1 MNKRLA
7 FSLALMTITLLA
19 SCTPEQIDSAIRAC
33 QEDPAC
39 YVIIDDA
46 IDDELSSR
54 GITGGTMTNLELE
67 SVYEFFDEFL
77 LTESGLVTPGL
88 IALLAGYGYPDND
101 LYYVQRMLYHDDSTG
116 LPNDLFDFESF
127 NPDFKQRVIF
137 QGDKYLIYKVGNQQ
151 FRFEAYRSRSYILT
165 IDLELEAFYWNDVK
179 FITPSLMLNRLENNY
194 YNSSNTLIIEDDYMI
209 VESFTEETFTEYNLG
224 QFSSGSL
231 GVYDRSTHDYFA
243 INPGFTI
250 YSDYFEGYLS
260 LEQREGISPI
270 RTYLFDITET
280 YDGPLESFISYLNTS
295 STVSVRTN
303 EGIVMDPTL
312 LTDMEALFARIPNY
326 TFTYYVNH
334 FSS

>member
-1 MNKRLA
+1 MNKRFA
-7 FSLALMTITLLA
+7 GSLALMTITLLA

-88 IALLAGYGYPDND
+88 IALLADYGYPDND
-101 LYYVQRMLYHDDSTG
+101 LYYVQRMLYHEDSSG
-116 LPNDLFDFESF
+116 IPNDLFAFESF

-179 FITPSLMLNRLENNY
+179 FITPALMLNRLESNY
-194 YNSSNTLIIEDDYMI
+194 YNSSNTLIIEEDYMI
-209 VESFTEETFTEYNLG
+209 VDAFMEETFTEYNLG

-231 GVYDRSTHDYFA
+231 GVYDRSTHEYFA
-243 INPGFTI
+243 IYPGFSI
-250 YSDYFEGYLS
+250 YSDYFDGYLS
-260 LEQREGISPI
+260 LIQREGLGSV
-270 RTYLFDITET
+270 RTYEYTITET

-303 EGIVMDPTL
+303 EGTVMDPTL
-312 LTDMEALFARIPNY
+312 LTDMEALFSRIPNY

-334 FSS
+334 FSN